1 MNPEEEEEEDYEP
14 AFVDASAADVTVH
27 LDLNETDEPPP
38 PDDDDD
44 DDDLDEE
51 EDCLLYTSP
60 SPRDMRRSRMPSSA

>member
-1 MNPEEEEEEDYEP
+1 MSVLFARSRGTLERERERRVIQMNPEEEDDDYEP

-44 DDDLDEE
+44 LDEE
-51 EDCLLYTSP
+51 
-60 SPRDMRRSRMPSSA
+60 

>member
-1 MNPEEEEEEDYEP
+1 MNPEEEDDDYEP

-44 DDDLDEE
+44 DLDEE
-51 EDCLLYTSP
+51 EVVRRFRSGP
-60 SPRDMRRSRMPSSA
+60 SAR

>member
-1 MNPEEEEEEDYEP
+1 MNPEEEDDYEP

-44 DDDLDEE
+44 PAGTPVACPRLDKKHQGAALF
-51 EDCLLYTSP
+51 LLLGH
-60 SPRDMRRSRMPSSA
+60 